1 MQAAQQRL
9 IGYMALQENPTLLH
23 TVIELLV
30 RSCWKWAFI
39 GKSGWRPRL
48 PLAPISQAGRFSCSP
63 KFVFDTQH
71 IHRTPNQHVKIPDR
85 PWTSNMISRIG
96 RGLCPTNFVLQE
108 LEKKVKFQ
116 LSANMPLGWN
126 TCTFW
131 IVTQYST
138 EFESRICEGRPF
150 FFSNGFNFAKGAW
163 GMPGLMFSFSSEEF
177 DGRTSGSRPL
187 TSRVDRIGIC
197 FLLRIQ

>member
-1 MQAAQQRL
+1 
-9 IGYMALQENPTLLH
+9 MALQENPTLLH

-96 RGLCPTNFVLQE
+96 RGFCSTNFVLQE

-116 LSANMPLGWN
+116 LSTFSEYASGLEHVHFLNRDTVFYRIRKQNLWGTSVFLFKWIQFCERGLGNAGPDVFILIRRVWWEN
-126 TCTFW
+126 LCK
-131 IVTQYST
+131 ST
-138 EFESRICEGRPF
+138 SY
-150 FFSNGFNFAKGAW
+150 K
-163 GMPGLMFSFSSEEF
+163 
-177 DGRTSGSRPL
+177 
-187 TSRVDRIGIC
+187 
-197 FLLRIQ
+197 